1 MSLFSQIAQFFPVVL
16 APGVVAIVRRQ
27 KPLPWL
33 DGPVVV
39 WLAVCGA
46 AVLWAIVCGL
56 ATGESFGPE
65 MVRRGLLLGLVSACA
80 HTLASGKDKAAEAPS
95 QATLDAAPGGVVEL
109 PPVLAPPDVTPIP
122 PTPDTRGAAGA
133 LSSDWGPR

>member
-1 MSLFSQIAQFFPVVL
+1 MPLFPQIAQFFPVVL
-16 APGVVAIVRRQ
+16 APGVVALVRRQ
-27 KPLPWL
+27 RPLPWL

-80 HTLASGKDKAAEAPS
+80 HTLATGKGKPAEVATPPGDTPS
-95 QATLDAAPGGVVEL
+95 EAAPTLVA
-109 PPVLAPPDVTPIP
+109 APPDVTPAP
-122 PTPDTRGAAGA
+122 PSGMRQLPAGA
-133 LSSDWGPR
+133 LSEPWGPQ